1 MIAKL
6 TGFIDNIID
15 DKCIIDVNGVGYLV
29 YISSKSINIIR
40 NSPKEQKTSLIIET
54 IYKQDSIELFG
65 FIDENEKNWFIE
77 LSKVQGLGA
86 KIAQKILGHYNI
98 NEICNALLRSD
109 SKFFSQISGIGPKLA
124 NRITMELKDSPKK
137 IATSHFI
144 IDNDESFQSNIS
156 NDQIIDDALSALEN
170 LGYKKHECSKVIQ
183 LIFKNEPNTTLEN
196 LITNSLRSLK
206 K

>member
-29 YISSKSINIIR
+29 YISSKSINVIR
-40 NSPKEQKTSLIIET
+40 NSSKEQKTSLIIET
-54 IYKQDSIELFG
+54 IHKQDSIELFG

-98 NEICNALLRSD
+98 NEIRNALLRSD

-137 IATSHFI
+137 IATSQFI
-144 IDNDESFQSNIS
+144 TDNDELYQPNAIDKDGITQEKCDESWSMDNIK
-156 NDQIIDDALSALEN
+156 IRVIK
-170 LGYKKHECSKVIQ
+170 YK
-183 LIFKNEPNTTLEN
+183 
-196 LITNSLRSLK
+196 
-206 K
+206 